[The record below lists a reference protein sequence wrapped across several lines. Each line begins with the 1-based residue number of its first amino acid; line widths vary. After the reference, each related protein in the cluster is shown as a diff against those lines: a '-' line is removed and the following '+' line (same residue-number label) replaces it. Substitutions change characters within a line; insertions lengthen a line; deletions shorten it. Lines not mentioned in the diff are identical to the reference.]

1 MSVSRVWFSIVVF
14 GCVTLVAS
22 AENFATFPEQKE
34 FASPDKRYVL
44 RSIDPP
50 RGSSDFSGMFHS
62 LILEDRVTGQS
73 RRLYDYLSKV
83 AVAWSGDRIIV
94 TDYVSRRSAR
104 ALVLSADATSE
115 AYIVDRND
123 LAGRIPGD
131 QAACLRGNDHV
142 FVEAV
147 RMEDRTLTLR
157 VWGYGA
163 HDRNGFR
170 LDCELNLDQGAAS
183 CHQSGHATPEP

>member
-1 MSVSRVWFSIVVF
+1 MSVSRLWFSIVVC
-14 GCVTLVAS
+14 GWLTLVAS

-50 RGSSDFSGMFHS
+50 RGPSDFSGAFHS
-62 LILEDRVTGQS
+62 LVLEDRLTGQS

-83 AVAWSGDRIIV
+83 AVAWSGERILV

-104 ALVLSADATSE
+104 ALVLSADPRSD
-115 AYIVDRND
+115 AYIVDRID
-123 LAGRIPGD
+123 LAGRIPGT

-147 RMEDRTLTLR
+147 RMEGRTLTLR

-170 LDCELNLDQGAAS
+170 IQCDLNLDQGAAS
-183 CHQSGHATPEP
+183 CRQGRATAEP